1 MKNRILVVITL
12 LSAAGAAGGIYFG
25 IVAAYQRDRMQE
37 EMLALRNQPIAPD
50 TQSYHETAGEEP
62 LSVSSNRAAGTGT
75 SEVTALRKQ
84 LAERDTELVQ
94 LRNELSSRPDTSR
107 HESFQ
112 ERMARMKEEEPE
124 RYAEM
129 IKSRTEHKEQMRY
142 SQANR
147 LATLMDV
154 DTGSMTPDEL
164 ANHNLLLEKL
174 TGLWELT
181 DNYDPSLPPDRE
193 TMHQMFS
200 TVREV
205 GDMMEMERSV
215 MLKQLGYKVG
225 LSNSEAEDFAS
236 YAESIFSATTLR
248 SPRGSRGSSGS
259 I

>member
-1 MKNRILVVITL
+1 MT
-12 LSAAGAAGGIYFG
+12 
-25 IVAAYQRDRMQE
+25 
-37 EMLALRNQPIAPD
+37 
-50 TQSYHETAGEEP
+50 
-62 LSVSSNRAAGTGT
+62 
-75 SEVTALRKQ
+75 
-84 LAERDTELVQ
+84 ERDNELER
-94 LRNELSSRPDTSR
+94 LRNELSSRLGASPR
-107 HESFQ
+107 ESFQ
-112 ERMARMKEEEPE
+112 ERMARMKMEEPE

-215 MLKQLGYKVG
+215 MLKQLGYEVG
-225 LSNSEAEDFAS
+225 LSNSEAEEFAS
-236 YAESIFSATTLR
+236 YAQSIISATTLR
-248 SPRGSRGSSGS
+248 PPGGRRGPSGS
-259 I
+259 N